1 MQSIDLTPPL
11 TIGPITLLRWIEGHT
26 YESDTG
32 ATYYSGAAEPSH
44 ADADDCIATPR
55 TLPPEPVPV
64 PVQIGPAQLRIAL
77 LRLHQIAPA
86 TVDATIAGII
96 ASIPDAA
103 ARTEAEIYAAK
114 ATGYV
119 RTHPLVAAAAAVLGL
134 DSAQIDAVYRLG
146 ATL

>member
-1 MQSIDLTPPL
+1 MTSREINITAGDRELVRWLVQDLA
-11 TIGPITLLRWIEGHT
+11 
-26 YESDTG
+26 YEDNSG
-32 ATYYSGAAEPSH
+32 ATYYSGAAEPSQ
-44 ADADDCIATPR
+44 ADAEDCIATPR

-96 ASIPDAA
+96 ASIPDVA

-119 RTHPLVAAAAAVLGL
+119 RTHPLVAAAAAFLGL
-134 DSAQIDAVYRLG
+134 DSAQIDEVYRLG